1 MPSRAIIGRK
11 GFTLVELLVVIA
23 IIGVLVG
30 LLLPAIQSAREAARR
45 TECQNNL
52 KQIGIALQSYH
63 DTTQS
68 FPMGREKTDQFGV
81 SWAFR
86 LLPYAEESAIYG
98 SRDATQRVDDNAN
111 ARAMRTPIAFYACP
125 SRRRAAADRDFDNN
139 DAPPLPTAKAVATLG
154 DYAANAGRLWN
165 TAMDIQPNPDDP
177 NSPHNP
183 VDIMSSDAVDVTV
196 AGPIF
201 TGSRIGA
208 RRVTDGLSKTLAV
221 GERHIPPPLAPAPND
236 MVNYYQGDTGFLSG
250 DMPTTIF
257 RGSDT
262 RDGHVGF
269 ATNQDDPSF
278 EKFGSPHPNAVMF
291 AFLDGHVAPLSDD
304 IEGTTLQALVTIG
317 GGEVANQ

>member
-1 MPSRAIIGRK
+1 
-11 GFTLVELLVVIA
+11 
-23 IIGVLVG
+23 
-30 LLLPAIQSAREAARR
+30 
-45 TECQNNL
+45 
-52 KQIGIALQSYH
+52 
-63 DTTQS
+63 
-68 FPMGREKTDQFGV
+68 V

-86 LLPYAEESAIYG
+86 LLPYAEESAIYS
-98 SRDATQRVDDNAN
+98 SRDASQRVDDIAN

-154 DYAANAGRLWN
+154 DYAANAGRCW
-165 TAMDIQPNPDDP
+165 TVGMTMDVDPDNPSPPDP
-177 NSPHNP
+177 PPTN
-183 VDIMSSDAVDVTV
+183 VDFISSDAVNTAR

-201 TGSRIGA
+201 SGSRING

-221 GERHIPPPLAPAPND
+221 GERHIPPPLSPAPND
-236 MVNYYQGDTGFLSG
+236 MVNYYQGDTAILSG

-269 ATNQDDPSF
+269 ATSQDDPSF
-278 EKFGSPHPNAVMF
+278 EKFGSPHPSTVMF

-304 IEGTTLQALVTIG
+304 IEGTTLQALCTIG